1 MFPVIDFSTKP
12 STKYDTAIIGVF
24 EDKKLTPAAK
34 TIDGACGGILSHQL
48 SSHKAYEAK
57 EGHTLTVAL
66 SAKAPYLRVI
76 IVGLGDAKKINAQ
89 SLENI
94 GGIIAGALKTQG
106 AQNAVFINA
115 DDVNVDG
122 AALSVGF
129 GALLGHYEFD
139 KYKTQKPKAKTKLAR
154 LTFITDDDKKSAKEF
169 AIKKSLA
176 ESMCMV
182 RDVVNEPPNVLYP
195 ETFANRMKKTLT
207 PLGVKVEILT
217 KSEIKKR
224 GMGLLYAVGQA
235 SEFEPRF
242 VVMSWS
248 GTGAG
253 AGAKNSKTAG
263 KSGKKQKPIA
273 FVGKGMT
280 YDSGGLS
287 IKPADYMMT
296 MKGDMAGAGAVFGLM
311 HHLAKRKCAHP
322 VIGITPLAENAVSD
336 EAYRPDDIITSYS
349 GKTVE
354 VLNTDAEGRLILA
367 DALTYVQKHYDPK
380 LVINLATLTGA
391 IMGALGTEY
400 AGAFVNDD
408 NLWTQLN
415 DASSSTGEK
424 LWRMPLADHF
434 RREMDTPMA
443 DIKNIGAGRYGGA
456 CTAAA
461 FLQEFID
468 KDRAWAHLDIA
479 GTATTTK
486 PRSTNPV
493 PFGTGFGVRL
503 LDDFV
508 RKNFG

>member
-1 MFPVIDFSTKP
+1 MFPAIDFSTKTG
-12 STKYDTAIIGVF
+12 TKYDTAIIGVF
-24 EDKKLTPAAK
+24 DDKKLNGSAK
-34 TIDGACGGILSHQL
+34 TIDGACGGVLSHQL

-66 SAKAPYLRVI
+66 PAKAPYLRVI
-76 IVGLGDAKKINAQ
+76 IVGLGDAKKLNAQ
-89 SLENI
+89 GLETI
-94 GGIIAGALKTQG
+94 GGVIAGALKTQG

-115 DDVNVDG
+115 DDIGVDD
-122 AALSVGF
+122 AAQSIGF
-129 GALLGHYEFD
+129 GVLLGHYEFD
-139 KYKTQKPKAKTKLAR
+139 HYKTQKPKAKTKLGR
-154 LTFITDDDKKSAKEF
+154 LTFITSNEKTASKDF
-169 AIKKSLA
+169 ATRRSLA

-182 RDVVNEPPNVLYP
+182 RDVVNEPPNILYP

-217 KSEIKKR
+217 KAEIKKR

-235 SEFEPRF
+235 SEFEPRL
-242 VVMSWS
+242 VVMTWP
-248 GTGAG
+248 GT
-253 AGAKNSKTAG
+253 KG
-263 KSGKKQKPIA
+263 KATKGKGGKAQKPIA

-311 HHLAKRKCAHP
+311 HHLAKRKCPQA
-322 VIGITPLAENAVSD
+322 VIGVTPLAENAISD
-336 EAYRPDDIITSYS
+336 EAYRPDDIIKSYS
-349 GKTVE
+349 GKMVE

-367 DALTYVQKHYDPK
+367 DALTYVQKHYDPQ

-391 IMGALGTEY
+391 IMVALGTEHC
-400 AGAFVNDD
+400 GAFVNNDD
-408 NLWTQLN
+408 LWAKLN
-415 DASSSTGEK
+415 AASSSTGEK
-424 LWRMPLADHF
+424 LWRMPLSDHF
-434 RREMDTPMA
+434 RREMDSTMA
-443 DIKNIGAGRYGGA
+443 DIKNIGAGRYGGS

-468 KDRAWAHLDIA
+468 KDRPWAHLDIA
-479 GTATTTK
+479 GTATISK
-486 PRSTNPV
+486 PRATNPV